1 MHNVCAL
8 GENILLLKKQN
19 HLIKFSV
26 NSGMSVVFYE
36 YSEVKFHVDTLSLLL
51 IKSYERICYGC
62 LTPLSTTFQFYRD
75 RLFYWLK
82 YSEYS

>member
-1 MHNVCAL
+1 MNCYACLVIVLSMFSVWNTMNNVCAL

-36 YSEVKFHVDTLSLLL
+36 YSEF
-51 IKSYERICYGC
+51 
-62 LTPLSTTFQFYRD
+62 FNQ
-75 RLFYWLK
+75 
-82 YSEYS
+82 